1 VTGYYYVRE
10 DRMKNNASKIGAAF
24 LIGGAVGAAIAL
36 LYTPQSGSET
46 RKDISKA
53 ARRARNSTV
62 DLLEE
67 AIEDV
72 DEFASDLKKK
82 ATDFIERGVDLSDK
96 AKQEIVTTLDHGQ
109 RAIEKQRK
117 RLKEALGL

>member
-1 VTGYYYVRE
+1 
-10 DRMKNNASKIGAAF
+10 MKNNASKIGAAF

-36 LYTPQSGSET
+36 LYTPQSGTET

-62 DLLEE
+62 DLIEE
-67 AIEDV
+67 AIEDL

-82 ATDFIERGVDLSDK
+82 ATDIIERGVDLSDK
-96 AKQEIVTTLDHGQ
+96 AKQEIVTTLEHGQ

-117 RLKEALGL
+117 RLTEALGL